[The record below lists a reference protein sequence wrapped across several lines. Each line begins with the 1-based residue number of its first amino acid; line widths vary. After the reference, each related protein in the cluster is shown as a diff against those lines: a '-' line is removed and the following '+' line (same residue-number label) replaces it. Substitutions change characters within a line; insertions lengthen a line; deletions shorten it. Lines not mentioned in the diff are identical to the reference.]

1 LDDYRTPERLLSKN
15 FLTLSSPFRIYK
27 HVIDHRIET
36 HWHEFFE
43 MAFVVSGKGTHILNG
58 EPFPLERGMAFVL
71 TTADFHEIIPD
82 EGETIYLYDFIFE
95 DSFIRPALTEMLFEH
110 ASHCAH
116 TFEGAMVDAI
126 EAEFARIW
134 DETQLWQRGSD
145 MIVQGC
151 FERILIE
158 LFRQIGQKRLAA
170 DSVFVSA
177 VHPSIRKSVI
187 YIQHHFRE
195 PITLHKVSEHVGLS
209 ANYFSECF
217 RKQTGTSFQ
226 VHLQE
231 KRLQFARALLCST
244 PLPITEIC
252 YASGFNTIPNFER
265 SFKRKF
271 DLAPREYRKNNKLNH
286 K

>member
-1 LDDYRTPERLLSKN
+1 MDHYKTPERLLSKN

-27 HVIDHRIET
+27 HVIDHHIQT

-43 MAFVVSGKGTHILNG
+43 IGFIVSGSGTHILNG
-58 EPFPLERGMAFVL
+58 EPFPLKRGMAFLL

-82 EGETIYLYDFIFE
+82 EGETVHLYDFIFE
-95 DSFIRPALTEMLFEH
+95 DSFIRPALTEMLFEQ
-110 ASHCAH
+110 ASHYAH
-116 TFEGAMVDAI
+116 TFEGAIVDTI
-126 EAEFARIW
+126 EAEFDRIW
-134 DETQLWQRGSD
+134 GETQLWQPGSD
-145 MIVQGC
+145 LIVQGS

-158 LFRQIGQKRLAA
+158 LFRQTGQKQRAA
-170 DSVFVSA
+170 ETATVHA

-195 PITLHKVSEHVGLS
+195 PITLQKVSEHVGLS

-231 KRLQFARALLCST
+231 KRLQFAKALLVST
-244 PLPITEIC
+244 ALPITEIC

-265 SFKRKF
+265 FFKRKF
-271 DLAPREYRKNNKLNH
+271 GQAPRDYRKSNK
-286 K
+286 